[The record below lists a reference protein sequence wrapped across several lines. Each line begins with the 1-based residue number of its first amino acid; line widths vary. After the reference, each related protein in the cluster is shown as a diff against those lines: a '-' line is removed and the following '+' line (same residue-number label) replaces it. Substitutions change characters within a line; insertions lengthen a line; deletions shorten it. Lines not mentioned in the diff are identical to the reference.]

1 MGSAVAEL
9 ALGSPAEGGPV
20 RSLPWP
26 GTTEGV
32 IETRPSAHR
41 GTANDTG
48 KLAGG
53 RLFHR
58 RCYSLT

>member
-41 GTANDTG
+41 VGPLMTQASSPEAVFFTAGVT
-48 KLAGG
+48 
-53 RLFHR
+53 R
-58 RCYSLT
+58 